1 MLQKVVEQILRDVGW
16 AVQADG
22 GVLAV
27 RTPRGTF
34 VIAFV
39 LEGQLEP
46 FLVLHR
52 DSEASLIVVPGYA
65 LSPAERRMLELTG
78 VAEWSW
84 DDVEA
89 DAVAVLIGKK
99 SVADTVF
106 SALA

>member
-1 MLQKVVEQILRDVGW
+1 MLQKVVEQILRDAGW
-16 AVQADG
+16 DVQADG
-22 GVLAV
+22 GLIAI
-27 RTPRGTF
+27 RTPRGKS

-52 DSEASLIVVPGYA
+52 DSDASLIVVPGYA
-65 LSPAERRMLELTG
+65 LSPEERRMLELTG
-78 VAEWSW
+78 VAEWPW
-84 DDVEA
+84 EDVEA
-89 DAVAVLIGKK
+89 DAVSILVGKK